1 MNEFS
6 LVTAPEFYQGYL
18 DIARARKVSTAL
30 RSNNRKFRKFL
41 RSIPKKKWD
50 HAYADGKWTV
60 KQVIQ
65 HVIDAERV
73 FCIRA
78 LWFARQPD
86 SVLPGFDENIWATQ
100 ATAAE
105 REPREIIKEFIYL
118 RRATQFLFDT
128 FTKEEL
134 RHQGFVEG
142 NPVSVA
148 ALGYITAGHAGHH
161 LNILMERYMETSP
174 IH

>member
-18 DIARARKVSTAL
+18 ENAKARKVSTAL
-30 RSNNRKFRKFL
+30 RSNNRTFRKFL
-41 RSIPKKKWD
+41 KSIPKKKWD

-65 HVIDAERV
+65 HVLDAERV
-73 FCIRA
+73 FCLRA

-86 SVLPGFDENIWATQ
+86 SVLPGFDENKWATQ

-105 REPREIIKEFIYL
+105 REPREIIKEFISL
-118 RRATQFLFDT
+118 RRATQLMFET
-128 FTKEEL
+128 FTTEEL
-134 RHQGFVEG
+134 QRKGIIEG

-148 ALGYITAGHAGHH
+148 ALGYITAGHTGHH
-161 LNILMERYMETSP
+161 LNILLERYMEKSP